1 MDSLEIKRILK
12 KYNKKLNSHKFDNLD
27 ERDQFLDRHNLPK
40 LTQEEINDLNMIYML
55 FKWNQ

>member
-40 LTQEEINDLNMIYML
+40 LTQEEMDNLKTM
-55 FKWNQ
+55 